1 MPHDSG
7 QHDQHDQLLVVSL
20 AAGDLIGADRD
31 RATSQIA
38 DCAECARLNDDLLVI
53 ARATAALPAAV
64 RPRDFQLSPEQAARL
79 RPAGLRR
86 FVAAFASPRLA
97 MTRQLGVGL
106 TTLGIAGLMLSVL
119 GSINLGFGMGAA
131 APAAQGP
138 ASEST
143 TKDYTDTGVG
153 GAAPSAAAASAE
165 AAPVYAPNQPSVS
178 PYTLGIPDASTTV
191 RASDGSRGAVTVQ
204 RPQAIPGATQAPDVD
219 RGLPVEAVADESGV
233 PLIVVASVI
242 LLAAGIALL
251 VARRIARR
259 ITAA

>member
-1 MPHDSG
+1 MPHDSE
-7 QHDQHDQLLVVSL
+7 QHFQHDQLLLVSL

-64 RPRDFQLSPEQAARL
+64 RPRDFQLSLEQANRL
-79 RPAGLRR
+79 RPAGWRG

-119 GSINLGFGMGAA
+119 GSLNFGMAGAA
-131 APAAQGP
+131 MAPAAP
-138 ASEST
+138 PNEST
-143 TKDYTDTGVG
+143 TKEFTDTGLE
-153 GAAPSAAAASAE
+153 GAAPSAAAAPSELAPAYAASQPAGSADT
-165 AAPVYAPNQPSVS
+165 P
-178 PYTLGIPDASTTV
+178 GFPDASNTV
-191 RASDGSRGAVTVQ
+191 RAPASDGGRGAVTVQ
-204 RPQAIPGATQAPDVD
+204 RPQATPGATSAPDVD
-219 RGLPVEAVADESGV
+219 AGLPAEVAAEEPGL
-233 PLIVVASVI
+233 PLVVIASVI

-251 VARRIARR
+251 LARRIARR
-259 ITAA
+259 ITTA